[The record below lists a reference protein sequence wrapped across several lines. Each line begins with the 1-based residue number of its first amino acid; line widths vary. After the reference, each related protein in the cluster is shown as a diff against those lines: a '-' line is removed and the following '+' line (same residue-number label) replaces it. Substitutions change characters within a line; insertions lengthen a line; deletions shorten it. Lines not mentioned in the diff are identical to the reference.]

1 MKMQPTPQ
9 RAINVAYDL
18 YLAASEIAEP
28 LPRDLIFGAGKDD
41 DLVEVKLPLRALRR
55 LVAAVRSV
63 SAP

>member
-55 LVAAVRSV
+55 LVAAVRGV